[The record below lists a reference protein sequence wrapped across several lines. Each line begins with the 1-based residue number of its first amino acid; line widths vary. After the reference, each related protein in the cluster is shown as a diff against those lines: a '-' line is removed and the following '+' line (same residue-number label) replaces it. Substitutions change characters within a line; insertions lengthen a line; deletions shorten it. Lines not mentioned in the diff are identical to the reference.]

1 MRRYPD
7 KPAPCLIGKTA
18 DPFGALSNMSA
29 HPIEF
34 DGARWPRAEQAFQA
48 QRFAPDDPIRDELRS
63 TANPM
68 AAKIKA
74 KQAADRMV
82 YAPRSETDLM
92 VMVSIIRAKHSQ
104 HAAVRDVL
112 ESTRGRNIIEDCSRR
127 ASESG
132 LFWGCRRV
140 VNLETELREKI
151 EGQRTYLVQL
161 GPRQTEAQIGALLG
175 MEAELARRTETY
187 WEGHNWLGRLWMKLR
202 EDEPTAG
209 SITYVRDTL

>member
-1 MRRYPD
+1 MTTAMRRYPD

-29 HPIEF
+29 HPLEF

-92 VMVSIIRAKHSQ
+92 VMVSILRAKHAQ
-104 HAAVRDVL
+104 NAGVRDVL

-140 VNLETELREKI
+140 VQGDVT
-151 EGQRTYLVQL
+151 V
-161 GPRQTEAQIGALLG
+161 
-175 MEAELARRTETY
+175 

-202 EDEPTAG
+202 EDEPAAG
-209 SITYVRDTL
+209 SITYST